1 MARIAREGPRFKDLV
16 LEHAELLPTD
26 RPGDPVVATAYNY
39 VPSSVLGDWQYDV
52 EPNWLAMQQMPLLK
66 FYQVGWRLKR
76 RGPGLRERGV
86 GRCGGYGE
94 HGDAADW
101 AS

>member
-76 RGPGLRERGV
+76 GGARLKGA
-86 GRCGGYGE
+86 RCGE
-94 HGDAADW
+94 V
-101 AS
+101 